1 MTPSY
6 AQLECIH
13 PLPSRRCHA
22 VVLLCAAACILV
34 ARECVTGSTSVMAD
48 TSLQAAVNNYFAKW
62 NAHDVPGLEALF
74 TPTGELRD
82 WDVSVSGAANVAAA
96 NANIF
101 AAVPHIRIEVLSV
114 FVDVSAR
121 VATAEILVHVGDNAK
136 TVLKVVDV
144 ISFDAASTA
153 IKAVRAYK
161 G

>member
-1 MTPSY
+1 M
-6 AQLECIH
+6 
-13 PLPSRRCHA
+13 
-22 VVLLCAAACILV
+22 
-34 ARECVTGSTSVMAD
+34 
-48 TSLQAAVNNYFAKW
+48 NNYFAKW